1 MTKREL
7 SNITPPQSSHEA
19 EAALRWL
26 LNIMASLRNP
36 DGGCEWDIQQTHE
49 TIAPYTIEEAY
60 EVSEA
65 ILNGNIEDF
74 RDELGDLLLQ
84 VVFQARIAEE
94 AGNFDFADIAD
105 SISKKMI
112 RRHPH
117 IFENTEQRSASQ
129 QRKAWEDLKA
139 EERKSK
145 NLNGILDDVA
155 TTLPSMIRALKLQKR
170 AARVGFD
177 WENPEDVVGKVK
189 EELNEVIEEM
199 DNDKTSNNDHL
210 EGEIGDLLFAVINL
224 ARKTNIDPEQAL
236 SATNSKFVQRFN
248 YIEKQAKNENQDL
261 EQISIEQME
270 IWWNEAKSNN

>member
-7 SNITPPQSSHEA
+7 NNISPPQSSLEA
-19 EAALRWL
+19 EEALRWL

-60 EVSEA
+60 EVAEA

-145 NLNGILDDVA
+145 NQNGILDDVA
-155 TTLPSMIRALKLQKR
+155 TTLPSMIRAFKLQKR

-199 DNDKTSNNDHL
+199 ENDKTSNNDHL

-236 SATNSKFVQRFN
+236 SATNRKFVQRFN

-270 IWWNEAKSNN
+270 IWWNDAKSKS